1 MNYEIINS
9 GSDGNAILLENSILL
24 DCGVTYKKIEPYL
37 KKVKVI
43 FLTHIHQDHFKKSTI
58 KKIAYEY
65 PNIKFLVG
73 YYLVSHLIECGV
85 SPKNIFQLVFDEWY
99 DIGIA
104 KVRIEEVQH
113 DVLNACL
120 KMEMKDKKMVYIVD
134 TNNVDYI
141 SAKNYDL
148 YLIEGNYIADESLNV
163 EVREQ
168 EEKGEF
174 SYLKRVLKT
183 HLSQTQAIEWLK
195 KNMGD
200 NGEFEFIHQ
209 HKDKKEKEIE
219 NENTK

>member
-9 GSDGNAILLENSILL
+9 GSDGNAILLENNILL
-24 DCGVTYKKIEPYL
+24 DCGVAYKKIQPYL
-37 KKVKVI
+37 KNIKII
-43 FLTHIHQDHFKKSTI
+43 FLSHTHSDHLKKATI
-58 KKIAYEY
+58 KKIVYEY

-73 YYLVSHLIECGV
+73 YYLVSDLLECGV
-85 SPKNIFQLVFDEWY
+85 SPKNIFQLEFDEWY

-148 YLIEGNYIADESLNV
+148 YLIEGNYIADESLNA

-209 HKDKKEKEIE
+209 HKDRKEKEIG

>member
-1 MNYEIINS
+1 MTYEIISS
-9 GSDGNAILLENSILL
+9 GSDGNAILLENNILL
-24 DCGVTYKKIEPYL
+24 DCGIAYKKIEPYL

-43 FLTHIHQDHFKKSTI
+43 FLTHVHQDHFKKSTI

-73 YYLVSHLIECGV
+73 YYLVSPLVECGV
-85 SPKNIFQLVFDEWY
+85 SPKNIFQLDFDEWY

-120 KMEMKDKKMVYIVD
+120 KMETKDKKVIYIVD
-134 TNNVDYI
+134 TNNVDHI

-174 SYLKRVLKT
+174 
-183 HLSQTQAIEWLK
+183 
-195 KNMGD
+195 
-200 NGEFEFIHQ
+200 EFIHQ
-209 HKDKKEKEIE
+209 HKSKKEKEIE

>member
-200 NGEFEFIHQ
+200 NGKFEFIHIS
-209 HKDKKEKEIE
+209 KKRGD
-219 NENTK
+219 NNV